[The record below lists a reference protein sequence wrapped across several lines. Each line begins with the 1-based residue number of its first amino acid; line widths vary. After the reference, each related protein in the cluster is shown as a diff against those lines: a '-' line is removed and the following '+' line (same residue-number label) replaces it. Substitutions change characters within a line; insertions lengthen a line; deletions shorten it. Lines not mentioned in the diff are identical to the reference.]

1 MVDGLQ
7 ELVEGL
13 AQDLGR
19 SVAVDDADLR
29 LLASSTHFE
38 DVDQARLG
46 SLVGRRVIGASRDY
60 VLGHDVL
67 SWREPARLPACPA
80 VGIDNDRYCFPLRS
94 RYELL
99 GFMWLI
105 DDGTLTEAQ
114 VAQAA
119 ESVGRVEDVLA
130 RRSQTEVSAD
140 AEVEARMSGLLA
152 SDPAVRAAAAEG
164 LRGLGILRR
173 ADHVSVLAVRLPSD
187 ETETPVPVVRDAV
200 RRGMGHAVQGRLR
213 ESYGCAPGADR
224 PFLVVGHRGSPAP
237 GQLLA
242 LATTL
247 RAEIERVDPA
257 VAAGCTVGV
266 GEPVPRLDDVAGS
279 LEQAV
284 VGADVAR
291 DLGRPAAA
299 WADHPL
305 EALTR
310 SWLRPALP
318 QELVPPV
325 IARLMAEPDELV
337 EALEVY
343 LDAGSSVAEA
353 ASRLH
358 VHRTTIYYRLNRL
371 QESTGIDLND
381 GASRLLVHLW
391 LKGRHVSRVE
401 G

>member
-46 SLVGRRVIGASRDY
+46 SLVGRRVTGAPRDY
-60 VLGHDVL
+60 VLGHGVL
-67 SWREPARLPACPA
+67 SWREPARLPARPA
-80 VGIDNDRYCFPLRS
+80 AGLDNDRYCFPLRS

-99 GFMWLI
+99 GFLWLI

-114 VAQAA
+114 IDRAG
-119 ESVGRVEDVLA
+119 ESVARIEDVLA
-130 RRSQTEVSAD
+130 RRSQTELSTD
-140 AEVEARMSGLLA
+140 AEVESRMSGLLA
-152 SDPAVRAAAAEG
+152 ADPAVREEAAEA

-173 ADHVSVLAVRLPSD
+173 AEQVSVLVVGLPPD
-187 ETETPVPVVRDAV
+187 EAERPGGAVRDAV
-200 RRGMGHAVQGRLR
+200 RRGMGHAMQGRLR
-213 ESYGCAPGADR
+213 DSYACAPAADR
-224 PFLVVGHRGSPAP
+224 PFLVVGHRGGPVP
-237 GQLLA
+237 GQLLTI
-242 LATTL
+242 ATSL
-247 RAEIERVDPA
+247 RAEIERADA
-257 VAAGCTVGV
+257 DVAAGCTVGI
-266 GEPVPRLDDVAGS
+266 GEPVAGLAEVPRSQA
-279 LEQAV
+279 QAV
-284 VGADVAR
+284 VAADVAR
-291 DLGRPAAA
+291 DLGRAVAA

-305 EALTR
+305 EVLTR

-325 IARLMAEPDELV
+325 IARMMTEPEELV

-353 ASRLH
+353 AARLH
-358 VHRTTIYYRLNRL
+358 VHRTTVYYRLNRL
-371 QESTGIDLND
+371 QESTGLDLND
-381 GASRLLVHLW
+381 GASRLLAHLW
-391 LKGRHVSRVE
+391 LKGRRVSRIE
-401 G
+401 D